1 MNNLEN
7 EKYMTIAQLAEVL
20 DVSRDLIEKRVKE
33 LFPNRMKKGKTTFLN
48 QLEVTKIKLR
58 IQENSSIITS
68 DERRRQI
75 TNKTKLEKQ
84 LLVKQ
89 AMQYLNEEIAEL
101 KRENQIHQ
109 DRINLLIHDNKTYT
123 TTEIAKELNLKSA
136 NQLNKMLEE
145 KEVQYKM
152 NRTWVL
158 TAKYSDCGY
167 ENIKQQELDNGKIIY
182 NRHWTGKGR
191 DFILNILKG

>member
-1 MNNLEN
+1 MTIKEIANVLKKDESTIRKLGKKLFPEKFKNGRTTYLN
-7 EKYMTIAQLAEVL
+7 EK
-20 DVSRDLIEKRVKE
+20 
-33 LFPNRMKKGKTTFLN
+33 
-48 QLEVTKIKLR
+48 EVTLIKMNLGK
-58 IQENSSIITS
+58 NS
-68 DERRRQI
+68 ELP
-75 TNKTKLEKQ
+75 KTKLEKQ

-89 AMQYLNEEIAEL
+89 AIQYLNEEIAEL

-136 NQLNKMLEE
+136 NQLNKMLEG

-191 DFILNILKG
+191 DFILNILKD